1 MLKSQHGVHVRK
13 CILVILLLVSTAAF
27 AEEMNRQSNVYDD
40 FKQFSQSQNA
50 TADEETTAQ
59 IKRYMANLLYPVDM
73 SSFDGPDKDTKFR
86 DLIIV
91 LQQQMGVPPTG
102 VLTTEQ
108 FFRLKEASRYVD
120 GDFIGFDPT
129 KHVFMDK
136 DGAWASASGTGTTD
150 ASPCSGRAGAGCDI
164 GLPINFVRIFCFRAR
179 GVCERSVA
187 TFDLKERFLF
197 LDSGTEYEIDSWTSS
212 RVTAREQTP
221 CATFLMTIDV
231 QGKQATIVTV
241 PQPDLPS
248 CSGWRSPDRP
258 STWKLV
264 DGLPIAEK
272 LSLDR
277 MNAARAL
284 VYPPAKRLL

>member
-1 MLKSQHGVHVRK
+1 MRK
-13 CILVILLLVSTAAF
+13 YILLILLLVSTAAF

-73 SSFDGPDKDTKFR
+73 SSFDRPDKDTKFR

-108 FFRLKEASRYVD
+108 FFRLQEASRYVD
-120 GDFIGFDPT
+120 GDFVGLPG
-129 KHVFMDK
+129 KQVFMVTE
-136 DGAWASASGTGTTD
+136 DGVSASGTGTTD
-150 ASPCSGRAGAGCDI
+150 ASPCRDRPGAGCDI
-164 GLPINFVRIFCFRAR
+164 GYPINVVKIFCFRPR
-179 GVCERSVA
+179 RVCEQYDA
-187 TFDLKERFLF
+187 TFDLKERLLYLSFV
-197 LDSGTEYEIDSWTSS
+197 TEYEIDSWTSS

-248 CSGWRSPDRP
+248 CSGWRPPDRP

-264 DGLPIAEK
+264 DGLPIAQK
-272 LSLDR
+272 LDGDR

-284 VYPPAKRLL
+284 AYPPAKRLL

>member
-1 MLKSQHGVHVRK
+1 MRK
-13 CILVILLLVSTAAF
+13 YILVILLLVSTAAF

-73 SSFDGPDKDTKFR
+73 SSFDRPDKDTKFR
-86 DLIIV
+86 DLIIL
-91 LQQQMGVPPTG
+91 LQQQMGVAPTG
-102 VLTTEQ
+102 ILTTDQ
-108 FFRLKEASRYVD
+108 FNRLAEASGNIDYDR
-120 GDFIGFDPT
+120 IGLPG
-129 KHVFMDK
+129 KQVFMVTE
-136 DGAWASASGTGTTD
+136 DGVSASGTGTTD
-150 ASPCSGRAGAGCDI
+150 AAPCLDRDGGGAGCDI
-164 GLPINFVRIFCFRAR
+164 GQPINFVRIFCFRPR
-179 GVCERSVA
+179 GVCERWVA

-212 RVTAREQTP
+212 QVTAREQTP

-231 QGKQATIVTV
+231 EGKQVTIVTV

-248 CSGWRSPDRP
+248 CSGWRPPKRP

-264 DGLPIAEK
+264 DGLPIAQK
-272 LSLDR
+272 LSGDR

>member
-1 MLKSQHGVHVRK
+1 MRK
-13 CILVILLLVSTAAF
+13 YILVILLLVSTAAF
-27 AEEMNRQSNVYDD
+27 AEEMNRQSNVYDNFRD
-40 FKQFSQSQNA
+40 LPPAQNA
-50 TADEETTAQ
+50 TTDETVTAL
-59 IKRYMANLLYPVDM
+59 IKRYMARLLYPVDI
-73 SSFDGPDKDTKFR
+73 SSLSGPDKDAKFR

-91 LQQQMGVPPTG
+91 LQEQMGVPPTG

-108 FFRLKEASRYVD
+108 FSRLQEASRYVD
-120 GDFIGFDPT
+120 GDFIGLPG
-129 KHVFMDK
+129 KQVFMVDK
-136 DGAWASASGTGTTD
+136 DGVSASGTGTTD

-164 GLPINFVRIFCFRAR
+164 GHPINFVRIFCFRPR
-179 GVCERSVA
+179 GVCERWVA
-187 TFDLKERFLF
+187 DFDLKERFLF
-197 LDSGTEYEIDSWTSS
+197 LDFGTEYEIDSWTSS

-248 CSGWRSPDRP
+248 CSGWRPPDRP

-264 DGLPIAEK
+264 DGLPIAQK
-272 LSLDR
+272 LSWDR

>member
-1 MLKSQHGVHVRK
+1 MRK
-13 CILVILLLVSTAAF
+13 CILVVLLLVSTAAF
-27 AEEMNRQSNVYDD
+27 AEEMNRQNNVYDD
-40 FKQFSQSQNA
+40 FRDMPPAQNA
-50 TADEETTAQ
+50 TTDEKVTAL
-59 IKRYMANLLYPVDM
+59 IKRHMANLLYPVDM
-73 SSFDGPDKDTKFR
+73 SSLDGPDKDTKFR

-91 LQQQMGVPPTG
+91 LQQQMGVAPTG
-102 VLTTEQ
+102 ILTTDQ
-108 FFRLKEASRYVD
+108 FNRLAEASRNID
-120 GDFIGFDPT
+120 GDFIGLPG
-129 KHVFMDK
+129 KQVFMVTK
-136 DGAWASASGTGTTD
+136 DFVSAFGTGTTD

-164 GLPINFVRIFCFRAR
+164 GHPINFVRIFCFRPR
-179 GVCERSVA
+179 GVCERWVA
-187 TFDLKERFLF
+187 DFDLKERFLF
-197 LDSGTEYEIDSWTSS
+197 LDYGTEYEIDSWTSS

-231 QGKQATIVTV
+231 EGKQATIVTV

-248 CSGWRSPDRP
+248 CSGWRPPDRP

-264 DGLPIAEK
+264 DGLPIAQK